1 MARGD
6 QRLRQKEARSKQRIL
21 TQADPAKVRRSA
33 DAVVLKAGS
42 VFLLTQESG
51 DVPFGLPHGY
61 GLFFHDCRFLDAY
74 TLRLNG
80 AELVVLSGI
89 GVRGFE
95 THHHLT
101 NSEFEDLEGR
111 TVAKNTLE
119 VRRQRVVR
127 SGVVHE
133 LQTVRNFGPAPVHL
147 RLELMVR
154 SRFEDV
160 FIVKGFVA
168 GPRGRLLAPR
178 LVDGATLLLSYQ
190 GRDGLTRLTEMVFA
204 PPPTELTADVA
215 RFEFTLD
222 PEAVHEIAV
231 TITPSETDG
240 ERSRHQAAHP
250 RTSPAALKRWLERAE
265 AVWLANSA
273 TVRSA
278 NPLFERVFHRALLD
292 LGMLRSRLDGEQYF
306 AAGIP
311 WFVTLFGRDA
321 ATVALQT
328 LAYGPEMAR
337 QTLRL
342 LARYQASEYDIYR
355 DAAPGK
361 ILHEY
366 RVGELAR
373 IGVIPQSRA
382 YYGTIDATLLF
393 LILLAEYVAWSG
405 DLVLA
410 RDLRPHVEAA
420 LQWMAKDADSDE
432 DGYLDYTGKFGNGL
446 VNQGWKDSGNAIVN
460 ADGTLPEP
468 PIALAEVQ
476 AYAFRAWR
484 QTAELLRVLGD
495 PTAAGELER
504 RAADIQARFERDFWD
519 GDLGC
524 YVLAR
529 QAGGR
534 PVAVVSSNAGQVL
547 WGRIAH
553 PARAARVA
561 ERLLAPDM
569 FSGWGIRTLSNRAAA
584 YNPMSYHLG
593 SVWPHDNALILS
605 GFRRYGHD
613 EAALRV
619 FDAIFDAASHF
630 RGYRLPELYCGHAR
644 SESEDRPIRYPV
656 ACSPQAWAA
665 GALPHALWNL
675 LGLEPHA
682 RDGRLLVRRPRL
694 PAWLEWVEL
703 GDVKVGRARVDLRFQ
718 RKGDHGDVTLDA
730 AVREGTLEI
739 RREETLA

>member
-1 MARGD
+1 LD
-6 QRLRQKEARSKQRIL
+6 L
-21 TQADPAKVRRSA
+21 T
-33 DAVVLKAGS
+33 
-42 VFLLTQESG
+42 F
-51 DVPFGLPHGY
+51 
-61 GLFFHDCRFLDAY
+61 
-74 TLRLNG
+74 
-80 AELVVLSGI
+80 
-89 GVRGFE
+89 
-95 THHHLT
+95 
-101 NSEFEDLEGR
+101 
-111 TVAKNTLE
+111 
-119 VRRQRVVR
+119 
-127 SGVVHE
+127 
-133 LQTVRNFGPAPVHL
+133 
-147 RLELMVR
+147 R

-160 FIVKGFVA
+160 FIVKGFVS
-168 GPRGRLLAPR
+168 GPRGRLLPPR
-178 LVDGATLLLSYQ
+178 LVDGARLVLSYQ
-190 GRDGLTRLTEMVFA
+190 GRDGLTRRTGMVFA
-204 PPPTELTADVA
+204 PNPTELTAEVA

-222 PEAVHEIAV
+222 PDAVHEIAV
-231 TITPSETDG
+231 TITPSEADG
-240 ERSRHQAAHP
+240 ESPGHEAAHP

-265 AVWLANSA
+265 EVWLANSA
-273 TVRSA
+273 SVRSA
-278 NPLFERVFHRALLD
+278 NPLFERVFQRALLD
-292 LGMLRSRLDGEQYF
+292 LGMLRSGLEGEHYF

-342 LARYQASEYDIYR
+342 LARYQASEYDPYR

-373 IGVIPQSRA
+373 IDAIPQSRA

-393 LILLAEYVAWSG
+393 LIVLAEYVAWSG
-405 DLVLA
+405 DLALA
-410 RDLRPHVEAA
+410 RELRPHVDAA
-420 LQWMAKDADSDE
+420 LQWMAKDADSDG
-432 DGYLDYTGKFGNGL
+432 DGYLDYAGKFANGL

-460 ADGTLPEP
+460 ADGSLAEP

-484 QTAELLRVLGD
+484 RMAELLRALGD
-495 PTAAGELER
+495 PPAAEDLER
-504 RAADIQARFERDFWD
+504 RAADLQARFERDFWD
-519 GDLGC
+519 DDLGC
-524 YVLAR
+524 YLLAR

-534 PVAVVSSNAGQVL
+534 PAAVVTSNAGQVL
-547 WGRIAH
+547 WGGIAQ
-553 PARAARVA
+553 PGRAARVV

-569 FSGWGIRTLSNRAAA
+569 FSGWGIRTLSSRAAA

-619 FDAIFDAASHF
+619 FDAIFDAASNF
-630 RGYRLPELYCGHAR
+630 RGYRLPELYCGHDR

-665 GALPHALWNL
+665 GALPHALWSL
-675 LGLEPHA
+675 LGLEPDA
-682 RDGRLLVRRPRL
+682 LAGRLLVRRPRL

-703 GDVKVGRARVDLRFQ
+703 SDVRVGQARVSLRFQ
-718 RKGDHGDVTLDA
+718 RKGDGGEVGLDA
-730 AVREGTLEI
+730 SVREGTLNI
-739 RREETLA
+739 RREETLSFRSSRPVKSS